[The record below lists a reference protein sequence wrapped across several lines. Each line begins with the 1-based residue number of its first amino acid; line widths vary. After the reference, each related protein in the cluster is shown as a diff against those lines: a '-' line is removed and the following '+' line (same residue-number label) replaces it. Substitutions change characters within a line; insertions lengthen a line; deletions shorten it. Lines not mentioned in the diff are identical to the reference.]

1 MQPTA
6 TVRAAPGLATT
17 LDASEEDFE
26 VCEASVVGM
35 GEGVA
40 DESGVLVVLEEEE
53 EEEEEEVVVVVVFV
67 EIEMEVDVFVVG
79 DEGDVCPEKWVV
91 ILVFEL
97 RLELV

>member
-17 LDASEEDFE
+17 LDSSEEDFE

-35 GEGVA
+35 GEGVV
-40 DESGVLVVLEEEE
+40 DGVLVVL
-53 EEEEEEVVVVVVFV
+53 EEEEVVVVVVFV
-67 EIEMEVDVFVVG
+67 GVEMEVDVFAVG

-91 ILVFEL
+91 ILVLEL
-97 RLELV
+97 KLELV

>member
-53 EEEEEEVVVVVVFV
+53 EEEEVVVVVVFV

>member
-1 MQPTA
+1 MQP
-6 TVRAAPGLATT
+6 RAAPGLATT
-17 LDASEEDFE
+17 LDSSEEDFE

-40 DESGVLVVLEEEE
+40 DESGVLVVLEEEDE

-67 EIEMEVDVFVVG
+67 EVEMEVDVFVVG

-97 RLELV
+97 KLELV